1 MADDEDQDSKTH
13 DPTERKL
20 KQLRDDGNVPHSR
33 EVPNLFALLGMVL
46 MAGLA
51 TPWAFGELV
60 EMGAGMLANAGDVPL
75 EDNSNIGV
83 VLSQTGV
90 RFLMLLVPLM
100 AVFLVLGY
108 VSNWIQN
115 GGVFSSKP
123 LEPNISKIS
132 LIEGF
137 KRMFSLKSL
146 VELLKSA
153 LKIALIG
160 GAMIYVMWTRRDE
173 MIGLMDSS
181 PAVILQHMQRL
192 LLWLLGAAVVIM
204 AVLALADFLF
214 QKFQYIAK
222 NRMSP
227 QELKEEMR
235 DTEGDPHVRARQ
247 RQIRRERAQKR
258 MMSSVPNADVVVTN
272 PTHYA
277 VALRYKPEMG
287 DAAPTVVAKGVDAVA
302 MRIREIA
309 TEHGVPLYEDPPLAR
324 QLWKDVEIDE
334 GIPLELFEVVAKVI
348 AFVME
353 LKRKRRS

>member
-13 DPTERKL
+13 DPTERRL
-20 KQLRDDGNVPHSR
+20 KQLHDEGNVPHSR

-51 TPWAFGELV
+51 APWAFGQLV
-60 EMGAGMLANAGDVPL
+60 ELGAGMLANAGEVPL

-90 RFLMLLVPLM
+90 RFLMALVPLM
-100 AVFLVLGY
+100 VVFLILGY

-132 LIEGF
+132 LIAGF
-137 KRMFSLKSL
+137 KRMFSLKSV
-146 VELLKSA
+146 VELLKSS
-153 LKIALIG
+153 LKIAVIG
-160 GAMIYVMWTRRDE
+160 GAMIYVMWVRRDE

-181 PAVILQHMQRL
+181 PAVILQHMKRL
-192 LLWLLGAAVVIM
+192 LLWLLGAAVLIM

-247 RQIRRERAQKR
+247 RQIRRERSQKR
-258 MMSSVPNADVVVTN
+258 MMSNVPKADVVITN

-277 VALRYKPEMG
+277 VAMRYKPEEG

-309 TEHGVPLYEDPPLAR
+309 TENGVPLYEDPPLAR
-324 QLWKDVEIDE
+324 QLWRDVEIDQT
-334 GIPLELFEVVAKVI
+334 IPLELFEVVAKVI

-353 LKRKRRS
+353 LKRKRR